1 MIIVKL
7 PLLLANSSTVNR
19 FDMGQLNAVKGKRC
33 LHHGS
38 PFASVIQ
45 FNVLNVNQ
53 ALLLLSSLNKAGLV
67 ERSSGQMV
75 LALWEPLYFKSL
87 TPIPVN

>member
-1 MIIVKL
+1 MVFTPRV
-7 PLLLANSSTVNR
+7 PLHLRHFLLISIRHFRYGDRDFYFVFNV
-19 FDMGQLNAVKGKRC
+19 GQLNAVKGKRC

-67 ERSSGQMV
+67 ERSSGQTV
-75 LALWEPLYFKSL
+75 PAP
-87 TPIPVN
+87 